1 MKIISNK
8 YGIIHAVALCDNC
21 IWDAAI
27 NIGEAN
33 YMQNLRNKVYKHIKE
48 TGHTVDIETG
58 SSTVY
63 YKEDR

>member
-8 YGIIHAVALCDNC
+8 YGIIHAVARCNNC
-21 IWDAAI
+21 IWDTGFI
-27 NIGEAN
+27 FNKTN
-33 YMQNLRNKVYKHIKE
+33 FMQNLRNKVYKHIRE

-63 YKEDR
+63 YKEDK